1 MYESITANELL
12 ARMLSRVPNGI
23 DKREGSIIYDA
34 LMPAAIELKKL
45 YIELDVVM
53 NETFADTATRQYL
66 IKRAAERGLVPYP
79 ATAAI
84 VKAEFNQDV
93 PIGARFNLDDL
104 NYTVTRKIDDFSFE
118 MVCETLGSIA
128 NDKYGMLIPIE
139 YIEGLETAELTEILF
154 LGEDEE
160 ETEAFRQRYFDS
172 FTSQAFGGNIA
183 DYRKKVGEIS
193 GVGGVKVYTA
203 AQWNGG
209 GTVKC
214 VITNSEYGVPSN
226 ELIDYV
232 QTAIDPVI
240 NSGDGLGIAPIGHFV
255 TIKAANGQSIDIGLT
270 LDYEENES
278 WDTVYTEINNAIDV
292 YFHELNVQWATL
304 KNITVRIAQI
314 ESRVLQ
320 IEGIID
326 VRGVTLN
333 GSENNI
339 TLDPDSLCIRGDVIE
354 S

>member
-45 YIELDVVM
+45 YLELDVVM

-66 IKRAAERGLVPYP
+66 IKRAAERGLIPYP

-93 PIGARFNLDDL
+93 PIGSRFNLDNL

-118 MVCETLGSIA
+118 MVCETLGTIA
-128 NDKYGMLIPIE
+128 NDKYGILIPID
-139 YIEGLETAELTEILF
+139 YIEGLQTAELTEILV

-160 ETEAFRQRYFDS
+160 DTEAFRQRYFDS
-172 FTSQAFGGNIA
+172 FTSQSFGGNIA

-214 VITNSEYGVPSN
+214 VITDSEYGVPSE
-226 ELIDYV
+226 ELVEHV
-232 QTAIDPVI
+232 QTVIDPII
-240 NSGDGLGIAPIGHFV
+240 NSGDGVGIAPIGHFV
-255 TIKAANGQSIDIGLT
+255 TIKAANAQTINIGLT
-270 LDYEENES
+270 LDYEEGES
-278 WDTVYTEINNAIDV
+278 WNTMRAEIENAIDV

-304 KNITVRIAQI
+304 KSIIVRVAQI

-333 GSENNI
+333 GSGHNI
-339 TLDPDSLCIRGDVIE
+339 TLDPDSLSVRGDVIE